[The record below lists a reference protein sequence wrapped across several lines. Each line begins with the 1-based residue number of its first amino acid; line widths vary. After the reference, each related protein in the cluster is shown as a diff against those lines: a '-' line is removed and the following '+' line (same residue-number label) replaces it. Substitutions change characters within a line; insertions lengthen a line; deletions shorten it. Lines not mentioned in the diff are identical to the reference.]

1 MVIQEF
7 LLRDCQA
14 SSKKL
19 VEQANARV
27 AELRQELEEGK
38 KILMDA
44 LEAEKEN
51 LDKDAKSIPRAFT
64 ISVRC
69 ITGPYRGR
77 KFSMAIDAFKSPRG
91 LSMPKDSE
99 LSTSHGEIKME
110 TPGKVFFIDLDS
122 TNGTRIDDVEL
133 KPNEPYELTI
143 SKAIKVE
150 VGAGEYQFTFEEKA

>member
-1 MVIQEF
+1 MEMKRKHSTSAAHTGASSRQDPSQLEKKAKSSIGDVPEGEMELDEMVIQDF

-19 VEQANARV
+19 VEQANTRV

-38 KILMDA
+38 KVLIDA

-77 KFSMAIDAFKSPRG
+77 KFSMAIDADVLLAESSG
-91 LSMPKDSE
+91 L
-99 LSTSHGEIKME
+99 L
-110 TPGKVFFIDLDS
+110 
-122 TNGTRIDDVEL
+122 
-133 KPNEPYELTI
+133 
-143 SKAIKVE
+143 
-150 VGAGEYQFTFEEKA
+150 AG